1 MHFEQVTME
10 GINLLSHY
18 TMMYIKLTGYE
29 KGVQNVTL
37 FSNRSVVFILLDHNG
52 TFCCFST
59 CLENCRV
66 LKWFQAQKLPEFYLQ
81 R

>member
-18 TMMYIKLTGYE
+18 AMMYIKLTGYE

-37 FSNRSVVFILLDHNG
+37 FSNQSVFILLDHNE
-52 TFCCFST
+52 TFCFST

-66 LKWFQAQKLPEFYLQ
+66 LKWFQIQKLTEFYLQ
-81 R
+81 S